1 MGPKCK
7 TSRAFIAI
15 TKKSMVKNHNQ
26 NTLKLW
32 SKKKLGEKDRR
43 ADFLL
48 TFALNSGI
56 S

>member
-7 TSRAFIAI
+7 TSRAFIGI

-32 SKKKLGEKDRR
+32 SKKKIGRERQKSRFSTDMR
-43 ADFLL
+43 
-48 TFALNSGI
+48 S
-56 S
+56 